1 MNMVGFNHLFLFYF
15 VFGKK
20 KKTNLST
27 HNKPTFIISI
37 ETTIYCSWPTI
48 SSIKQEL
55 YSILV
60 IFDVA
65 AKYLVVD
72 CIMYEYV
79 PTHDAESNQ
88 LMSIHNN
95 FSFEF
100 KSVRFL
106 QLAPTLN
113 IFNLD

>member
-1 MNMVGFNHLFLFYF
+1 M
-15 VFGKK
+15 
-20 KKTNLST
+20 
-27 HNKPTFIISI
+27 
-37 ETTIYCSWPTI
+37 
-48 SSIKQEL
+48 
-55 YSILV
+55 
-60 IFDVA
+60 FDVA

-100 KSVRFL
+100 KSVRFV
-106 QLAPTLN
+106 QLASDVKYIYAWLTLN
-113 IFNLD
+113 TSSGKTTYL